1 MNKWISAAVACGLA
15 ILSTTLPAEDVADTW
30 NLRDMFATTEAWAK
44 AKDAVAARF
53 AQIDSCQ
60 GQLGQSEQRLLECSE
75 LISDIVKQ
83 YSLVAVYASLSADAD
98 TRVAENQQQ
107 RSEAQIL
114 GSELSQKLSFINPE
128 ILKIDR
134 EKLQSWLTEDPRL
147 QPYAQGI
154 RDTLRQAEHTLD
166 EQGEEMLASTS
177 LMQAGPNN
185 IYRTL
190 ANADMPW
197 PSVKLASGEE
207 VRLDQTAYT
216 KYRSDPDRAQRKQ
229 VMDAFFGTWK
239 KFERTVGTVLSSE
252 VDTHV
257 FSARQR
263 HYKSSLAAALDTN
276 NIPEAVY
283 HTLIKVTHENLDT
296 LYRYFK
302 LRGRMLGI
310 DDLHYYD
317 IYPPLV
323 NSDRKF
329 PLAEAKRL
337 TLEAT
342 RPLGKAYDEVL
353 SNAFEN
359 RWMDAYPRPGKVAGA
374 YMQGG
379 AYDVHPYVLMNYND
393 DYESV
398 STLAHEWG
406 HGMHSYLSSRNQPY
420 PTAQYSIFLA
430 EIASTFNEA
439 LLLDHM
445 LKLAANDD
453 DRLYYLGS
461 ALETIRGTFYR
472 QTMFAEFELMIHEK
486 AESGAAL
493 SGADFTKIYGDL
505 LRRYHGEAQ
514 GVLTIDEPYTVEWAY
529 VPHFYRNF
537 YVYQYATSLAASS
550 LLSQEVLQGRPGAV
564 ENYLNLLKA
573 GGSDYPYDLLKRA
586 GVDMATE
593 APYLAVVS
601 RMNEIMDGIEAILD
615 AREAK

>member
-1 MNKWISAAVACGLA
+1 MIKWYPAAVACGLIVLTVPA
-15 ILSTTLPAEDVADTW
+15 LAEDVADTW
-30 NLRDMFATTEAWAK
+30 NLNDMFPTTQAWDK
-44 AKDAVAARF
+44 ARDEVAARL
-53 AQIDSCQ
+53 AQIDACQ
-60 GQLGQSEQRLLECSE
+60 GQLGKSEQRLLECSE

-83 YSLVAVYASLSADAD
+83 YSLVASYASLSADAD
-98 TRVAENQQQ
+98 TRVTENQQR

-114 GSELSQKLSFINPE
+114 GSDLSQKLAFINPE

-134 EKLQSWLTEDPRL
+134 DKLQSWLKEDPKL

-166 EQGEEMLASTS
+166 ERGEEMLAATS

-185 IYRTL
+185 VYRTL

-197 PSVKLASGEE
+197 PTIKLASGEE
-207 VRLDQTAYT
+207 VRLDQAAYT
-216 KYRSDPDRAQRKQ
+216 KYRSDADRAERKE

-239 KFERTVGTVLSSE
+239 KFERTIGTVLSSE

-263 HYKSSLAAALDTN
+263 HYKSSLAAALDAN

-283 HTLIKVTHENLDT
+283 HTLIRVTNENLDT

-310 DDLHYYD
+310 EQLHYYD

-329 PLAEAKRL
+329 ALAEAKRL

-353 SNAFEN
+353 ASGFEN
-359 RWMDAYPRPGKVAGA
+359 RWMDAYPRPGKVSGA

-406 HGMHSYLSSRNQPY
+406 HAMHSYLSSRNQPY

-445 LKLAANDD
+445 LKQAANDEE
-453 DRLYYLGS
+453 RLYYLGS
-461 ALETIRGTFYR
+461 ALENIRGTFYR
-472 QTMFAEFELMIHEK
+472 QTMFAEFELMIHQK
-486 AESGAAL
+486 AESGEAL
-493 SGADFTKIYGDL
+493 SGADFTKMYGEL

-514 GVLTIDEPYTVEWAY
+514 GVMKIDDPYPVEWAY
-529 VPHFYRNF
+529 IPHFYRNF
-537 YVYQYATSLAASS
+537 YVYQYATSMAASS
-550 LLSQEVLQGRPGAV
+550 LLSQEVLQGQPGAV
-564 ENYLNLLKA
+564 DKYLNLLKA

-586 GVDMATE
+586 GVDMATD
-593 APYLAVVS
+593 APYQAVVN
-601 RMNEIMDGIEAILD
+601 RMNEIMDRIEAILD
-615 AREAK
+615 AREK

>member
-1 MNKWISAAVACGLA
+1 MIKWYPAAVACGLIVLTVPA
-15 ILSTTLPAEDVADTW
+15 LAEDVADTW
-30 NLRDMFATTEAWAK
+30 NLNDMFPTTQAWDK
-44 AKDAVAARF
+44 ARDEVAARL
-53 AQIDSCQ
+53 AQIDACQ
-60 GQLGQSEQRLLECSE
+60 GQLGKSEQRLLECSE

-83 YSLVAVYASLSADAD
+83 YSLVASYASLSADAD
-98 TRVAENQQQ
+98 TRVTENQQR

-114 GSELSQKLSFINPE
+114 GSDLSQKLAFINPE

-134 EKLQSWLTEDPRL
+134 GKLQSWLKEDPKL

-166 EQGEEMLASTS
+166 ERGEEMLAATS

-185 IYRTL
+185 VYRTL

-197 PSVKLASGEE
+197 PTIKLASGEE
-207 VRLDQTAYT
+207 VRLDQAAYT
-216 KYRSDPDRAQRKQ
+216 KYRSDADRAERKA

-239 KFERTVGTVLSSE
+239 KFERTIGTVLSSE

-263 HYKSSLAAALDTN
+263 HYKSSLAAALDAN

-283 HTLIKVTHENLDT
+283 HTLIRVTNENLDT

-310 DDLHYYD
+310 EQLHYYD

-329 PLAEAKRL
+329 ALAEAKRL

-353 SNAFEN
+353 ASGFEN
-359 RWMDAYPRPGKVAGA
+359 RWMDAYPRPGKVSGA

-406 HGMHSYLSSRNQPY
+406 HAMHSYLSSRNQPY

-445 LKLAANDD
+445 LKQAANDEE
-453 DRLYYLGS
+453 RLYYLGS
-461 ALETIRGTFYR
+461 ALENIRGTFYR
-472 QTMFAEFELMIHEK
+472 QTMFAEFELMIHQK
-486 AESGAAL
+486 AESGEAL
-493 SGADFTKIYGDL
+493 SGADFTKMYGEL

-514 GVLTIDEPYTVEWAY
+514 GVMKIDDPYPVEWAY
-529 VPHFYRNF
+529 IPHFYRNF
-537 YVYQYATSLAASS
+537 YVYQYATSMAASS
-550 LLSQEVLQGRPGAV
+550 LLSQEVLQGKPGAV
-564 ENYLNLLKA
+564 DKYLKLLKA

-586 GVDMATE
+586 GVDMATD
-593 APYLAVVS
+593 APYQAVVN
-601 RMNEIMDGIEAILD
+601 RMNEIMDRIEAILD
-615 AREAK
+615 AREK